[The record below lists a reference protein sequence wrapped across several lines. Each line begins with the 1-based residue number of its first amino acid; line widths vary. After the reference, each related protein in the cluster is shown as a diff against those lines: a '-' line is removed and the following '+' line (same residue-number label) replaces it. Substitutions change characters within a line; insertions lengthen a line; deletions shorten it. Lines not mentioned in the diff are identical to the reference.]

1 MKRKVGDFDIDWIG
15 GDRIEVTRDNPPR
28 HRYQYETCPD
38 RRRVKRLLLTLPEEV
53 AGGDP
58 LLDADRCEEEAR
70 KAAGEFL
77 EQETGKSAENDPDR
91 LEPRVRKHCGCG
103 RSPSAWKK
111 ARRCAPGR
119 GDQ

>member
-70 KAAGEFL
+70 NAAGEFL
-77 EQETGKSAENDPDR
+77 EQENRERPPASGTMTTS
-91 LEPRVRKHCGCG
+91 
-103 RSPSAWKK
+103 
-111 ARRCAPGR
+111 
-119 GDQ
+119 